1 MKPWNLKGKNAFITG
16 GTKGIGLATVKQFVA
31 LGAAVAFA
39 ARTKSDVQK
48 LEQQLQQQGHAAKGF
63 IADMNEPEQVKELSD
78 RVTAHFT
85 ELHVLVNNAGTN
97 IRKAATDYTAQEYQ
111 KVLQINLHAPFHLT
125 SALYKPLQAAGRA
138 SVINVASVAGT
149 ADVRSGAPYGM
160 SKGGL
165 LQLTRSLATELAAA
179 GIRVNSISP
188 WYTKTPLTESVL
200 QQEERMEK
208 ILARTPLKRVAEP
221 EEIASII
228 SFLAMEHSSYITGQN
243 LIADGGLFANA
254 LG

>member
-1 MKPWNLKGKNAFITG
+1 
-16 GTKGIGLATVKQFVA
+16 
-31 LGAAVAFA
+31 
-39 ARTKSDVQK
+39 
-48 LEQQLQQQGHAAKGF
+48 
-63 IADMNEPEQVKELSD
+63 
-78 RVTAHFT
+78 
-85 ELHVLVNNAGTN
+85 
-97 IRKAATDYTAQEYQ
+97 
-111 KVLQINLHAPFHLT
+111 
-125 SALYKPLQAAGRA
+125 
-138 SVINVASVAGT
+138 
-149 ADVRSGAPYGM
+149 M

-179 GIRVNSISP
+179 DIRVNSISP